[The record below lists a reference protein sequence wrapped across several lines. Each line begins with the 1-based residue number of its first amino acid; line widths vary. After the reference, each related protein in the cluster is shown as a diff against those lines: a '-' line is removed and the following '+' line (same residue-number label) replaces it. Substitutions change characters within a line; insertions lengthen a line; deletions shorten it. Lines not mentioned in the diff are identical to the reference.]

1 MTLNLQKSSVTFKY
15 NRNSYSRVV
24 TLFHVYWYT
33 YISHKNWRPIYH
45 FAKLSKYANG
55 LILRY
60 MLLDCRNKLIKP
72 SRSYVKDKLP
82 FSKLV
87 DNFTIGFIHYA
98 WINYLW
104 YHIFFLF
111 LTFSCMWPSFIWR
124 VFLWKR
130 AFENIWLVKYTVLDI
145 FRRRKHSIVIIRMVR
160 YSP

>member
-1 MTLNLQKSSVTFKY
+1 MFIGIRIYL
-15 NRNSYSRVV
+15 
-24 TLFHVYWYT
+24 
-33 YISHKNWRPIYH
+33 IKNWRP
-45 FAKLSKYANG
+45 FLSLFDNKLSKYANG

-111 LTFSCMWPSFIWR
+111 LTFSCMWPRFIWR

-130 AFENIWLVKYTVLDI
+130 AFENIWLVKYI
-145 FRRRKHSIVIIRMVR
+145 W
-160 YSP
+160 SPGMQLSRQRATQISRNLP